1 MSNQVSVDLEWKMNA
16 SAIVFTT
23 VFGTVRRYWEEVICQ
38 AFGIDI
44 DSDDG
49 AQICGSFAVKEICE
63 EERFIIVNA
72 RNIGTV
78 GVTVYNLDG
87 GVVEVWKTE
96 GTGTKTLARL
106 SFSEIVK
113 G

>member
-44 DSDDG
+44 DSDEG
-49 AQICGSFAVKEICE
+49 AQICGSFAIKEFNAECNFVKVNTSYMGDVEISTE
-63 EERFIIVNA
+63 V
-72 RNIGTV
+72 IGE
-78 GVTVYNLDG
+78 
-87 GVVEVWKTE
+87 VEVNRRQQ
-96 GTGTKTLARL
+96 RL
-106 SFSEIVK
+106 GLVTFSEIINA
-113 G
+113 